1 MHLSL
6 RAAFV
11 SLAAIAVPLSGCK
24 IEGELHAETLVR
36 YEGQDRND
44 SAAYTAGQS
53 LLIQSRMGNVDVLAG
68 SGDSLEVTF
77 QPFTMDTKDNEQIAT
92 DQIREMLNTELTTE
106 GDLIKVEVWRDDG
119 ASGNLGADVIVT
131 LPAGFDGDF
140 QLNEEQGFVEI
151 DLAGRARS
159 TKVTHT
165 GPGDVTVTGASGPL
179 EIDMS
184 EGVGDAEVDVARW
197 GAGFVTTSNGD
208 INIWVPAG
216 ANGSIQASANSV
228 EPVVVGPDPLPAD
241 WTVAENSPSSKSFTF
256 GEGGDNVVL
265 TTEDLGDIFIVAK

>member
-11 SLAAIAVPLSGCK
+11 SIAALSLPLSGCK
-24 IEGELHAETLVR
+24 VEGRVETLVR
-36 YEGQDRND
+36 YEGQDRNE

-53 LLIQSRMGNVDVLAG
+53 LLIRSRMGNVDVIAG

-77 QPFTMDTKDNEQIAT
+77 QPFTMDTDDNEQIAT
-92 DQIREMLNTELTTE
+92 DQIRNLLKTEVITE
-106 GDLIKVEVWRDDG
+106 GDLLTVQVWREDG
-119 ASGNLGADVIVT
+119 ASGNLGADIILT

-140 QLNEEQGFVEI
+140 QLDEEQGFVEI

-179 EIDMS
+179 EIDTS
-184 EGVGDAEVDVARW
+184 VGDAEIDVASW
-197 GAGFVTTSNGD
+197 GAGHVTTGNGD

-241 WTVAENSPSSKSFTF
+241 WTVAENSESSKSFTF